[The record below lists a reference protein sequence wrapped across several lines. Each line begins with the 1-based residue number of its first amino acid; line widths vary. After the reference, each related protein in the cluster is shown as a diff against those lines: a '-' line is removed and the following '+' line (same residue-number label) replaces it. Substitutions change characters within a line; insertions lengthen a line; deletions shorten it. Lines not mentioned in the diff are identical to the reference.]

1 MLVGADDPVRPQK
14 NLFFTKISGEFDT
27 SQGRTEASAP
37 TSFLGT
43 SGVFVGGDAHIA
55 PAIRTVFT
63 KIQCEFVTS
72 LGSMCSIDPY
82 ELF

>member
-37 TSFLGT
+37 TEILKIPRYMCMGNSLLHSFAPLG
-43 SGVFVGGDAHIA
+43 I
-55 PAIRTVFT
+55 IR
-63 KIQCEFVTS
+63 
-72 LGSMCSIDPY
+72 L
-82 ELF
+82 